1 MNQII
6 SDNYHLIDMNKYISD
21 TIKICLHKYNHY
33 YDNIQTDIDIN
44 ENIIKNND
52 LIILLNNKSF
62 HFINEI
68 IITFKNDFDN
78 KLYFNYL
85 PHELN
90 LEIYSFL
97 IDENSI
103 KFNLFNL
110 DCLFVEKINYYVFKD
125 EVKINI
131 KFKLIEPY
139 LKNIDKHMNVKEFQN
154 QIPNYLLNE
163 FKYGIIINSR
173 INRYIKVKIKNTI
186 YNNIDFINY
195 ENKFLNIISC

>member
-6 SDNYHLIDMNKYISD
+6 SDNYHLIDINKYISD

>member
-163 FKYGIIINSR
+163 FKYGIIINSH

>member
-163 FKYGIIINSR
+163 FKYGIIINSH

-195 ENKFLNIISC
+195 ENKFLNTISC